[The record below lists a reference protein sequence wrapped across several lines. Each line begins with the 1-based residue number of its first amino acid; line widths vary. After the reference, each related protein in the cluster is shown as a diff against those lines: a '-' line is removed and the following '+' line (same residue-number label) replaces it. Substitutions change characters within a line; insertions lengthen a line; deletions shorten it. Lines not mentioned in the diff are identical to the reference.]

1 MICALLALV
10 LSSCAGKTGNQYLET
25 SQSGFDKP
33 ISHYQIN
40 IEECLKNEGSGTIR
54 LSELFADEVE
64 YIPLGTDSA
73 SLIGGKHFGYRT
85 LVTPSRIVADMK
97 VFNRADG
104 KYIHN
109 LSQSGVGPG
118 EFSHMVVSIAAD
130 EKRQEFYFIDLSGD
144 LFVYDY
150 NCCFK
155 YKFSAKSVDEVYS
168 LGEGRLLIPRKVT
181 LDKDYFE
188 YFIFDV
194 DTREIIYTHLSSAVT
209 SAKDM
214 SKVEGIMSR
223 ENSLGKYVSID
234 NQNRFWKFKDQW
246 YYYEY
251 LTDSVFALNKEYK
264 PIPVGKIDWK
274 SLKPTKEE
282 LEKPFREQKKWN
294 LWGVIETSQ
303 FVAISMSIQ
312 DDFYQIYFDKK
323 AQIGKTYPTGLHVYK
338 NGLYAEDLYIDDL
351 SFGTNKLPLSIKDD
365 DDSYYKVEQ
374 ASDIL
379 ESISANK
386 EVNVSDATLQRLKS
400 LKEDDNEVIVVF
412 KVK

>member
-1 MICALLALV
+1 MRYHQLCV
-10 LSSCAGKTGNQYLET
+10 HTFLST
-25 SQSGFDKP
+25 
-33 ISHYQIN
+33 
-40 IEECLKNEGSGTIR
+40 
-54 LSELFADEVE
+54 
-64 YIPLGTDSA
+64 
-73 SLIGGKHFGYRT
+73 
-85 LVTPSRIVADMK
+85 TP
-97 VFNRADG
+97 N
-104 KYIHN
+104 
-109 LSQSGVGPG
+109 
-118 EFSHMVVSIAAD
+118 
-130 EKRQEFYFIDLSGD
+130 
-144 LFVYDY
+144 
-150 NCCFK
+150 
-155 YKFSAKSVDEVYS
+155 
-168 LGEGRLLIPRKVT
+168 
-181 LDKDYFE
+181 
-188 YFIFDV
+188 
-194 DTREIIYTHLSSAVT
+194 
-209 SAKDM
+209 
-214 SKVEGIMSR
+214 
-223 ENSLGKYVSID
+223 
-234 NQNRFWKFKDQW
+234 
-246 YYYEY
+246 
-251 LTDSVFALNKEYK
+251 
-264 PIPVGKIDWK
+264 WK

-386 EVNVSDATLQRLKS
+386 EVNVSDDTLQRLKS